1 MFQEIKMKALYDE
14 RPEVLGPLGNG
25 AYRYRWNITEVV
37 IDMGYSDVTKK
48 WQCEEV
54 TVWPTLTANKITK
67 AVIAEIWPSD
77 YEQKLINEFN
87 AAQLGVYD
95 DVEASKKIEQYRD
108 FLVERNRIKAQV
120 DKDCE
125 ALGIR

>member
-1 MFQEIKMKALYDE
+1 MKAIYDNQ
-14 RPEVLGPLGNG
+14 PEVLGALGNG
-25 AYRYRWNITEVV
+25 AYRYRWNISEVEMEIGHDEV
-37 IDMGYSDVTKK
+37 AKK

-67 AVIAEIWPSD
+67 AVISEIWPSD
-77 YEQKLINEFN
+77 YEQKLVNEYN

-95 DVEASKKIEQYRD
+95 EATATKKVEQYRA

>member
-1 MFQEIKMKALYDE
+1 MKAIYDNQ
-14 RPEVLGPLGNG
+14 PEVLGALGNG
-25 AYRYRWNITEVV
+25 AYRYRWNISEVE
-37 IDMGYSDVTKK
+37 IEMGHDEVAKK

-67 AVIAEIWPSD
+67 AVISEIWPTD
-77 YEQKLINEFN
+77 YEQKLVNEYN

-95 DVEASKKIEQYRD
+95 EETAAKKVEQYRA

>member
-1 MFQEIKMKALYDE
+1 MEAIYDNQ
-14 RPEVLGPLGNG
+14 PEVLGALGNG
-25 AYRYRWNITEVV
+25 AYRYRWNISEVEME
-37 IDMGYSDVTKK
+37 MGNDDVAKK

-67 AVIAEIWPSD
+67 AVISEIWPAD
-77 YEQKLINEFN
+77 YEQKLVNEFN

-95 DVEASKKIEQYRD
+95 EATATKKVEQYRA

>member
-1 MFQEIKMKALYDE
+1 MKAIYDNQ
-14 RPEVLGPLGNG
+14 PEVLGALGNG
-25 AYRYRWNITEVV
+25 AYRYRWNISEVEME
-37 IDMGYSDVTKK
+37 MGNDEVAKK

-67 AVIAEIWPSD
+67 AVISEIWPSD
-77 YEQKLINEFN
+77 YEQKLVNEFN

-95 DVEASKKIEQYRD
+95 EATATKKVEQYRI

-125 ALGIR
+125 ALGIK

>member
-1 MFQEIKMKALYDE
+1 MNAIYDNQ
-14 RPEVLGPLGNG
+14 PEVLGALGNG
-25 AYRYRWNITEVV
+25 AYRYRWNISEVEMEIGHDEV
-37 IDMGYSDVTKK
+37 AKK

-67 AVIAEIWPSD
+67 AVISEIWPSD
-77 YEQKLINEFN
+77 YEQKLVNEYN

-95 DVEASKKIEQYRD
+95 EATATKKVEQYRA

-125 ALGIR
+125 VLGIR

>member
-1 MFQEIKMKALYDE
+1 MKAIYDNQ
-14 RPEVLGPLGNG
+14 PEVLGALGNG
-25 AYRYRWNITEVV
+25 AYRYRWNISEVEME
-37 IDMGYSDVTKK
+37 MGHDEVAKK
-48 WQCEEV
+48 WQCDEV

-67 AVIAEIWPSD
+67 AVISEIWPSD
-77 YEQKLINEFN
+77 YEQKLVNEFN

-95 DVEASKKIEQYRD
+95 EATATKKVEQYRA

-120 DKDCE
+120 DKDCD

>member
-1 MFQEIKMKALYDE
+1 MKAFYDN
-14 RPEVLGPLGNG
+14 RPEVLGDMGNG
-25 AYRYRWNITEVV
+25 SFRYRWNIEQVRTE
-37 IDMGYSDVTKK
+37 IGEGDYITQWACD
-48 WQCEEV
+48 EA

-95 DVEASKKIEQYRD
+95 DVEASKKIEQYRA

>member
-1 MFQEIKMKALYDE
+1 MEAIYDNQ
-14 RPEVLGPLGNG
+14 PEVLGALGNG
-25 AYRYRWNITEVV
+25 AYRYRWNISEVEMEIGHDEV
-37 IDMGYSDVTKK
+37 AKK

-67 AVIAEIWPSD
+67 AVISEIWPSD
-77 YEQKLINEFN
+77 YEQKLVNEYN

-95 DVEASKKIEQYRD
+95 EATATKKVEQYRA

-125 ALGIR
+125 VLGIR

>member
-1 MFQEIKMKALYDE
+1 MEAIYDNQ
-14 RPEVLGPLGNG
+14 PEVLGALGNG
-25 AYRYRWNITEVV
+25 AYRYRWNISEVEME
-37 IDMGYSDVTKK
+37 MGHDEVAKK

-67 AVIAEIWPSD
+67 AVISEIWPSE
-77 YEQKLINEFN
+77 YEQKLVNEFN

-95 DVEASKKIEQYRD
+95 EATATKKVEQYRA
-108 FLVERNRIKAQV
+108 FLIERNRIKAQV

>member
-1 MFQEIKMKALYDE
+1 MKAIYDNQ
-14 RPEVLGPLGNG
+14 PEVLGELGNG
-25 AYRYRWNITEVV
+25 AYRYRWNISEVEME
-37 IDMGYSDVTKK
+37 MGHDEVAKK

-67 AVIAEIWPSD
+67 AVIAELWPSD
-77 YEQKLINEFN
+77 YEQKLVNEYN

-95 DVEASKKIEQYRD
+95 EATATKKVEQYRT
-108 FLVERNRIKAQV
+108 FLVERNRIKAQM
-120 DKDCE
+120 DNDCE

>member
-1 MFQEIKMKALYDE
+1 MRAIYDNQ
-14 RPEVLGPLGNG
+14 PKVLGALGNG
-25 AYRYRWNITEVV
+25 SYRYRWNISEVEME
-37 IDMGYSDVTKK
+37 MGHDEVAKK

-54 TVWPTLTANKITK
+54 TVWPTLTANKITQ
-67 AVIAEIWPSD
+67 AVIAELWPSD
-77 YEQKLINEFN
+77 YEQKLVNEYN

-95 DVEASKKIEQYRD
+95 EDTATKKIEQYRT

>member
-1 MFQEIKMKALYDE
+1 MKSIYDNQ
-14 RPEVLGPLGNG
+14 PEVLGALGNG
-25 AYRYRWNITEVV
+25 AYRYRWNISEVEME
-37 IDMGYSDVTKK
+37 MGHDEVAKK

-54 TVWPTLTANKITK
+54 TVWPTLTANNITQT
-67 AVIAEIWPSD
+67 VIAELWPSD
-77 YEQKLINEFN
+77 YEQKLVNEFN

-95 DVEASKKIEQYRD
+95 EDTAAKKIEQYRA

-125 ALGIR
+125 ALGIK

>member
-1 MFQEIKMKALYDE
+1 MKSVYDNK
-14 RPEVLGPLGNG
+14 PQVLGALGNG
-25 AYRYRWNITEVV
+25 AYRYRWNISEVEMN
-37 IDMGYSDVTKK
+37 IGAK
-48 WQCEEV
+48 WQCDEV

-77 YEQKLINEFN
+77 YEQKLVNEYN
-87 AAQLGVYD
+87 AARLGVYD
-95 DVEASKKIEQYRD
+95 DVEASKKIEQYRA

>member
-1 MFQEIKMKALYDE
+1 MNAYYDNQ
-14 RPEVLGPLGNG
+14 PEVLGALGNG
-25 AYRYRWNITEVV
+25 AYRYRWNISEVEMEIGHDEV
-37 IDMGYSDVTKK
+37 AKK

-67 AVIAEIWPSD
+67 AVISEIWPTD
-77 YEQKLINEFN
+77 YEQKLVNEYN

-95 DVEASKKIEQYRD
+95 EATATKKVEQYRT

>member
-1 MFQEIKMKALYDE
+1 MKAIYDNQ
-14 RPEVLGPLGNG
+14 PEVLGALGNG
-25 AYRYRWNITEVV
+25 AYRYRWNISEVEME
-37 IDMGYSDVTKK
+37 MGNDDVSKK

-67 AVIAEIWPSD
+67 AVISEIWPSD
-77 YEQKLINEFN
+77 YEQKLVNEYN

-95 DVEASKKIEQYRD
+95 EATATKKVEQYRA

>member
-1 MFQEIKMKALYDE
+1 MRAIYDNQ
-14 RPEVLGPLGNG
+14 PEVLSALGNG
-25 AYRYRWNITEVV
+25 AYRYRWNISEVEMEIGHDEV
-37 IDMGYSDVTKK
+37 AKK

-67 AVIAEIWPSD
+67 AVISEIWPTD
-77 YEQKLINEFN
+77 YEQKLVNEYN

-95 DVEASKKIEQYRD
+95 EATATKKVEQYRA

>member
-1 MFQEIKMKALYDE
+1 MKAIYDNQ
-14 RPEVLGPLGNG
+14 PEVLGALGNG
-25 AYRYRWNITEVV
+25 AYRYRWNISEVEIEIGHDEV
-37 IDMGYSDVTKK
+37 AKK

-67 AVIAEIWPSD
+67 AVISEIWPSD
-77 YEQKLINEFN
+77 YEQKLVNEFN

-95 DVEASKKIEQYRD
+95 EDTATKKIEQYRA

-125 ALGIR
+125 ALGIK

>member
-1 MFQEIKMKALYDE
+1 MEAIYDNQ
-14 RPEVLGPLGNG
+14 PEVLGALGNG
-25 AYRYRWNITEVV
+25 AYRYRWNISEVEME
-37 IDMGYSDVTKK
+37 MGHDEVAKK

-67 AVIAEIWPSD
+67 AVISEIWPSD
-77 YEQKLINEFN
+77 YEQKLVNEYN

-95 DVEASKKIEQYRD
+95 EATATKKVEQYRA

-125 ALGIR
+125 VLGIR

>member
-1 MFQEIKMKALYDE
+1 MKAIYDNQ
-14 RPEVLGPLGNG
+14 PEVLGALGNG
-25 AYRYRWNITEVV
+25 AYRYRWNISEVEIEIGNDEV
-37 IDMGYSDVTKK
+37 AKK

-67 AVIAEIWPSD
+67 AVISEIWPSD
-77 YEQKLINEFN
+77 YEQKLVNEYN

-95 DVEASKKIEQYRD
+95 EVTASKKVEQYRA

>member
-1 MFQEIKMKALYDE
+1 MKAIYDNQ
-14 RPEVLGPLGNG
+14 PEVLGALGNG
-25 AYRYRWNITEVV
+25 AYRYRWNISEVEM
-37 IDMGYSDVTKK
+37 DMGYGDVAKK

-54 TVWPTLTANKITK
+54 TVWPTLTANKITQ
-67 AVIAEIWPSD
+67 AVISEIWPSD
-77 YEQKLINEFN
+77 YEQKLVNEFN

-95 DVEASKKIEQYRD
+95 EETAAKKVEQYRT

-120 DKDCE
+120 DRDCE

>member
-1 MFQEIKMKALYDE
+1 MKAIYDNQ
-14 RPEVLGPLGNG
+14 PEVLGALGNG
-25 AYRYRWNITEVV
+25 AYRYRWNISEVEME
-37 IDMGYSDVTKK
+37 MGHDEVSKK

-54 TVWPTLTANKITK
+54 TVWPTLTANKITQ
-67 AVIAEIWPSD
+67 AVISEIWPSD
-77 YEQKLINEFN
+77 YEQKLVNEFN

-95 DVEASKKIEQYRD
+95 EATATKKVEQYRA

>member
-1 MFQEIKMKALYDE
+1 MNTIYDNQ
-14 RPEVLGPLGNG
+14 PEVLGALGNG
-25 AYRYRWNITEVV
+25 AYRYRWNISEVEMEIGHDEV
-37 IDMGYSDVTKK
+37 AKK

-67 AVIAEIWPSD
+67 AVISEIWPSD
-77 YEQKLINEFN
+77 YEQKLVNEYN

-95 DVEASKKIEQYRD
+95 EDTAMKKVEQYRA

>member
-1 MFQEIKMKALYDE
+1 MNAIYDNQ
-14 RPEVLGPLGNG
+14 PEVLGALGNG
-25 AYRYRWNITEVV
+25 AYRYRWNISEVEME
-37 IDMGYSDVTKK
+37 MGHDEVAKK

-67 AVIAEIWPSD
+67 AVISEIWPSD
-77 YEQKLINEFN
+77 YEQKLVNEYN

-95 DVEASKKIEQYRD
+95 EATATKKVEQYRA

-125 ALGIR
+125 VLGIR

>member
-1 MFQEIKMKALYDE
+1 MKAIYDNQ
-14 RPEVLGPLGNG
+14 PEVLGALGNG
-25 AYRYRWNITEVV
+25 AYRYRWNISEVEME
-37 IDMGYSDVTKK
+37 MGHDEVSKK

-67 AVIAEIWPSD
+67 AVISEIWPSD
-77 YEQKLINEFN
+77 YEQKLVNEFN

-95 DVEASKKIEQYRD
+95 EDTATKKIEQYRA

>member
-1 MFQEIKMKALYDE
+1 MNI
-14 RPEVLGPLGNG
+14 G
-25 AYRYRWNITEVV
+25 A
-37 IDMGYSDVTKK
+37 K
-48 WQCEEV
+48 WQCDEV

-77 YEQKLINEFN
+77 YEQKLVNEYN

-95 DVEASKKIEQYRD
+95 DVEASKKIEQYRA

>member
-1 MFQEIKMKALYDE
+1 MKAIYDNQ
-14 RPEVLGPLGNG
+14 PEVLGALGNG
-25 AYRYRWNITEVV
+25 AYRYRWDISEVEMEIGHDEV
-37 IDMGYSDVTKK
+37 AKK

-67 AVIAEIWPSD
+67 AVISEIWPSD
-77 YEQKLINEFN
+77 YEQKLVNEYN

-95 DVEASKKIEQYRD
+95 EDTATKKVEQYRA

-120 DKDCE
+120 DNDCE
-125 ALGIR
+125 ALGIK

>member
-1 MFQEIKMKALYDE
+1 MKSIYDNQ
-14 RPEVLGPLGNG
+14 PEVLGALGNG
-25 AYRYRWNITEVV
+25 AYRYRWNISEVEME
-37 IDMGYSDVTKK
+37 MGHDEVAKK

-67 AVIAEIWPSD
+67 AVISEIWPSD
-77 YEQKLINEFN
+77 YEQKLVNEYN

-95 DVEASKKIEQYRD
+95 EVTASKKVEQYRA

-120 DKDCE
+120 DRDCE

>member
-1 MFQEIKMKALYDE
+1 MNAIYDSK
-14 RPEVLGPLGNG
+14 PEVLGALGNG
-25 AYRYRWNITEVV
+25 AYRYRWNISEVEM
-37 IDMGYSDVTKK
+37 DMGYGDAAKK

-77 YEQKLINEFN
+77 YEQKLVNEFN
-87 AAQLGVYD
+87 AANLGVYD
-95 DVEASKKIEQYRD
+95 EETAAKKIEQYRT

>member
-1 MFQEIKMKALYDE
+1 MRALYDNQ
-14 RPEVLGPLGNG
+14 PEVLGALGNG
-25 AYRYRWNITEVV
+25 AYRYRWNISEVEME
-37 IDMGYSDVTKK
+37 MGHDEAAKK

-67 AVIAEIWPSD
+67 AVISEIWPSD
-77 YEQKLINEFN
+77 YEQKLVNEYN

-95 DVEASKKIEQYRD
+95 EATATKKVEQYRA